1 MGQVIINEINPKC
14 CNLVAIQEGGS
25 KATTILGE
33 GEIWLV
39 DTTNAPKVDGTGV
52 YDAYIKGDGSTI
64 AKNLTIEYI
73 TAKVDLSKYST
84 TVEMNTAIQAAVNGK
99 QDTISTVNI
108 EIDNNTGTPSGNASV
123 SGNTLNLSF
132 SNLKG
137 DKGDDGLPGL
147 PGAKGEKGDK
157 GDKGDPG
164 ATGANGV
171 TTDATIAI
179 ISGIDETTTYDSTK
193 DVASAEAAQ
202 KLLKAINQNNA
213 TITDE
218 LLKDEETLAGVLM
231 QQHDTITELQT
242 TTAAIP
248 GIDER
253 LTTAE
258 EKLDSID
265 INFSSGEAVGDTAIV
280 NDLDTGGNT
289 NVLSAEQGKKLKDEM
304 LANEEVAAN
313 AIMELHN
320 SLDNVGNGYKADYS
334 NELEVVEIPK
344 PTSLTK
350 MNIISSTLPA
360 SKDTVLDA
368 TIEFWDKNGNYFK
381 KPITEF
387 TVQGNSSARWGFQ
400 KLNFGFDIADG
411 SKIKFGDW
419 VPQDSFHLK
428 ANFIDSFRGARN
440 IIAYHVWERQLNDRG
455 WIAGRP
461 WRKLADADITTS
473 HGTGK
478 LNEDFNSD
486 AKGVPDGFAVKVYWN
501 NEFYGLFTLQLKKH
515 RDNYAMSKKKA
526 KHCFVDGYLLKY
538 NNSTMV
544 HSIFHGENMIDWTQ
558 FELRN
563 PKNLIDINGKPY
575 NGDEPEELSDTDE
588 LSATVKGYV
597 KDLSNRCNA
606 IASAEDLVAIIDKD
620 YAIDYLLN
628 VNYMGNDDVLT
639 NNTMYCTWD
648 GNLWFTL
655 LYDSDQSFGLY
666 WEGNGHSVNP
676 SRDIFGVT
684 NHTGTP
690 MDKFFTWFKSDMDAR
705 YKELRDN
712 GIFDVKNII
721 KELSDWVAMIGTDN
735 FDAEFAKWNET
746 PSYRDGSL
754 TYTYAPQTGGFY
766 DSIGTV
772 EKWLKERTA
781 FLDNYFNY
789 NNG

>member
-1 MGQVIINEINPKC
+1 MSQIVINDIRPKC
-14 CNLVAIQEGGS
+14 CNLAAIQEGGS
-25 KATTILGE
+25 KATVILRE

-39 DTTNAPKVDGTGV
+39 DTNNVPKVDGTGV
-52 YDAYIKGDGSTI
+52 YDAYIKGDGSTL
-64 AKNLTIEYI
+64 AKNLTVEYI

-84 TVEMNTAIQAAVNGK
+84 TVEMNTAIQAAVSGK
-99 QDTISTVNI
+99 QDSITIVNVDV
-108 EIDNNTGTPSGNASV
+108 DNNTGIPSATANV
-123 SGNTLNLSF
+123 NGNTLNLSF
-132 SNLKG
+132 NNL
-137 DKGDDGLPGL
+137 
-147 PGAKGEKGDK
+147 KGEKGDK
-157 GDKGDPG
+157 GDKGNDGLPG
-164 ATGANGV
+164 QKGEKGDKGDTGANGV
-171 TTDATIAI
+171 ITEADIVI
-179 ISGIDETTTYDSTK
+179 ITNIDETTQYDSTQE
-193 DVASAEAAQ
+193 VASAEAAQ
-202 KLLKAINQNNA
+202 NLLKAINQNNA
-213 TITDE
+213 TITE
-218 LLKDEETLAGVLM
+218 EVIKDEETLVGVLM

-248 GIDER
+248 AIDER
-253 LTTAE
+253 LTAAE
-258 EKLDSID
+258 ETLESID
-265 INFSSGEAVGDTAIV
+265 VNFSSGQAVGDTAIV
-280 NDLDTGGNT
+280 NDLDIGGNT
-289 NVLSAEQGKKLKDEM
+289 DVLSAEQGKKLKDEI

-334 NELEVVEIPK
+334 NELDVVEIPK

-350 MNIISSTLPA
+350 MNIISSTLPT
-360 SKDTVLDA
+360 SKATVLDA

-381 KPITEF
+381 KLITEF

-515 RDNYAMSKKKA
+515 RDNYAMGKSKA
-526 KHCFVDGYLLKY
+526 KHIFIDGYLDQLFK
-538 NNSTMV
+538 
-544 HSIFHGENMIDWTQ
+544 GEDNINWTR

-563 PKNLIDINGKPY
+563 PKSLKDIDGNKY
-575 NGDEPEELSDTDE
+575 DGDNPKELSDTDE
-588 LSATVKGYV
+588 LSATVKGYI
-597 KDLSNRCNA
+597 KDLSNRCND

-666 WEGNGHSVNP
+666 WEGNTHSVNP

-735 FDAEFAKWNET
+735 FEAEFEKWNET